1 MRRRRMID
9 KSATHADEPTA
20 RVDSS
25 IRTGRQMSAAAAIAR
40 INPFVFGLLGALGV
54 LVAVMLGDIVGQLST
69 VLVYIGFAVFLA
81 LGLDPIVSFLE
92 RKFSLPRPGA
102 VAIVV
107 AAVLLLFAGIIL
119 AIVPIL
125 VTQVTILIDN
135 GPQIVTEIRSSD
147 WYRNLIAQ
155 FGENF
160 EDAAASALEFVKDP
174 TNLLNISGGVLAVGS
189 GIAGG
194 FTGVTIVL
202 ILTLYFMA
210 SLSSMKQLAARFVP
224 AYQRDTFSTIVED
237 VSGAVG
243 RYVIGQVSLALI
255 NGVLSLI
262 MLLIIGAPM
271 PALLALIAFIG
282 SMIPLVGTLSAS
294 IVNSLLCLIVS
305 PVTALIAIVYYLVY
319 MQVEAYVLSPRIMNK
334 AVAVPGSLVVI
345 AAVAGGALGAI
356 PGALVAVPVAA
367 SIIIVVQKVLFP
379 AQDRKTTPPAV
390 IAR

>member
-1 MRRRRMID
+1 MRRRRLMPRD
-9 KSATHADEPTA
+9 PSHPAPAVPASTPEPT
-20 RVDSS
+20 
-25 IRTGRQMSAAAAIAR
+25 TAAAAISR

-54 LVAVMLGDIVGQLST
+54 LVALTIGGIVTQLAT

-92 RKFSLPRPGA
+92 RRFSLPRPGA

-107 AAVLLLFAGIIL
+107 AGVLLLFAGIIL
-119 AIVPIL
+119 AIVPVL
-125 VTQVTILIDN
+125 VDQITNLIDN
-135 GPQIVTEIRSSD
+135 GPQMVDDIQHSD
-147 WYRNLIAQ
+147 WYLTLAAQ
-155 FGENF
+155 FGQNF
-160 EDAAASALEFVKDP
+160 EDASNAVLKFLGDP
-174 TNLLNISGGVLAVGS
+174 GNLLNIGGGVLAVGT

-210 SLSSMKQLAARFVP
+210 SLRSMKAVAARFVP
-224 AYQRDTFSTIVED
+224 AYQRDTFSELVED

-243 RYVIGQVSLALI
+243 RYVIGQVSLALV

-262 MLLIIGAPM
+262 VLSIIGAPV

-294 IVNSLLCLIVS
+294 IINALICLIAS
-305 PVTALIAIVYYLVY
+305 PVTALIAFGYYLVY
-319 MQVEAYVLSPRIMNK
+319 MQVEAYVLSPRIMSK

-345 AAVAGGALGAI
+345 AAVAGGALGGI
-356 PGALVAVPVAA
+356 PGALVAIPVAA
-367 SIIIVVQKVLFP
+367 SIIIIVQKVLFP
-379 AQDRKTTPPAV
+379 AQDRKTAPPG
-390 IAR
+390 II